1 MIEIHKITDALQYF
15 DGLKAIVFDLDD
27 TLYSEKEYVKSGY
40 SAVSQMLPQIKN
52 AEAKLWKAFEEKK
65 SAIDELLLSE
75 GIYSDELKQKCL
87 EAYRFHQPS
96 IHLYDGVAEMLTL
109 LRKRGLLLGIITD
122 GRPEGQWA
130 KIKALKLAE
139 YTDKIIVTDELGGVE
154 YRKPNKKAFVL
165 LRELFDVQFS
175 EMCYVGDNIKKDFIP
190 CEQLDIKP
198 IYFVNEDGLY
208 FDFNRTNTD
217 TK

>member
-1 MIEIHKITDALQYF
+1 MIEIHKFTDVLQHI

-27 TLYSEKEYVKSGY
+27 TLYGEKEYVKSGY
-40 SAVSQMLPQIKN
+40 FAVSQMLPQIKN
-52 AEAKLWKAFEEKK
+52 AEAKLWQAFEEKK

-75 GIYSDELKQKCL
+75 GIYTDELKQKCL
-87 EAYRFHQPS
+87 EAYRLHQPT
-96 IHLYDGVAEMLTL
+96 IHLYDGVAQTLTL
-109 LRKRGLLLGIITD
+109 LRKQGFLLGIITD

-130 KIKALKLAE
+130 KIKALKLTE
-139 YTDKIIVTDELGGVE
+139 YVDQIIVTDELGGAE

-165 LRELFDVQFS
+165 LKELFDVRFS

-198 IYFVNEDGLY
+198 IYFANKDGLY
-208 FDFNRTNTD
+208 FDFSYSNRD
-217 TK
+217 

>member
-1 MIEIHKITDALQYF
+1 MIEIHKITDVLLHL

-27 TLYSEKEYVKSGY
+27 TLYGEREYVKSGY
-40 SAVSQMLPQIKN
+40 FAVSQMFPQIKN
-52 AEAKLWKAFEEKK
+52 AEAKLWQAFEKKK

-87 EAYRFHQPS
+87 EVYRYHQPT
-96 IHLYDGVAEMLTL
+96 IHLYDGVVEMLTL
-109 LRKRGLLLGIITD
+109 LRKQGLLLGIITD

-130 KIKALKLAE
+130 KITTLKLTE
-139 YTDKIIVTDELGGVE
+139 YVDQIIVTDELGGVE
-154 YRKPNKKAFVL
+154 YRKPNKKAFML
-165 LRELFDVQFS
+165 LKELFDVQFS

-198 IYFVNEDGLY
+198 VYFVNKDGLY
-208 FDFNRTNTD
+208 FDFSYSNKD
-217 TK
+217 

>member
-1 MIEIHKITDALQYF
+1 MIEIQKITDILQHL
-15 DGLKAIVFDLDD
+15 DGLKAVVFDLDD

-40 SAVSQMLPQIKN
+40 FAVSQMLPQIKN
-52 AEAKLWKAFEEKK
+52 AEAKLWKLFEDKK
-65 SAIDELLLSE
+65 SAIDELLISE

-87 EAYRFHQPS
+87 ETYRSHLPA
-96 IHLYDGVAEMLTL
+96 IHLYDGAAEMLAL

-130 KIKALKLAE
+130 KIRALKLTQ
-139 YTDKIIVTDELGGVE
+139 YINHIIVTDELGGVE

-165 LRELFDVQFS
+165 LKELFNVRFS

-198 IYFVNEDGLY
+198 IYFVNKDGLY
-208 FDFNRTNTD
+208 C
-217 TK
+217 